1 MHVHK
6 AIAAALFAAGLGF
19 AAHVN
24 AEPVKEVLNPEIL
37 VDPTSYGFAHANVV
51 SAGSRLVF
59 VAGQVGVDGAKAN
72 DFRSQVDRAFENLL
86 TVLKAS
92 GSGAENVVRITLLI
106 KDHDPDKLRYVAEK
120 RRAIFGEAPPASTLI
135 PVTRLYGDGVS
146 FEIDAIAVV
155 NPSVN

>member
-1 MHVHK
+1 MSVRNT
-6 AIAAALFAAGLGF
+6 IAAAAFVTGAACAGL
-19 AAHVN
+19 VS
-24 AEPVKEVLNPEIL
+24 AEPVKEVLNPETL

-51 SAGSRLVF
+51 PAGSRLVY
-59 VAGQVGVDGAKAN
+59 VAGQVGVDGTKAN

-86 TVLKAS
+86 IVLKAS

-146 FEIDAIAVV
+146 FEIDAVAVV